1 MIYLSL
7 FLGFL
12 KVGIFAFGG
21 AYAAI
26 PLIRDVVLKNNWLTE
41 EMLTYIIA
49 VSEST
54 PGPII
59 INLATY
65 IGSTKG
71 GILGALVST
80 SAVIT
85 PCFFIILLIASF
97 FKKNIKNKFVNMLLE
112 ALKPCMI
119 GIILAVGASMMLEN
133 ITNFHK
139 ENSINTTSL
148 FITIFL
154 LSINFLSKKLFK
166 TRMSP
171 IYLILISA
179 LTGLVV
185 YGC

>member
-7 FLGFL
+7 FLVFL

-71 GILGALVST
+71 GMLGALVST

-85 PCFFIILLIASF
+85 P
-97 FKKNIKNKFVNMLLE
+97 
-112 ALKPCMI
+112 
-119 GIILAVGASMMLEN
+119 
-133 ITNFHK
+133 
-139 ENSINTTSL
+139 
-148 FITIFL
+148 
-154 LSINFLSKKLFK
+154 
-166 TRMSP
+166 
-171 IYLILISA
+171 
-179 LTGLVV
+179 
-185 YGC
+185 

>member
-7 FLGFL
+7 FLGFF
-12 KVGIFAFGG
+12 KVGLFAFGG

-26 PLIRDVVLKNNWLTE
+26 PLIRDVVLENNWLTE

-65 IGSTKG
+65 IGSAKG
-71 GILGALVST
+71 GFLGALVST
-80 SAVIT
+80 TSVIT
-85 PCFFIILLIASF
+85 PCFLIILLLAAF
-97 FKKNIKNKFVNMLLE
+97 FKKNLKNKFINMLLS

-119 GIILAVGASMMLEN
+119 GIILAVGVSMILEN
-133 ITNFHK
+133 IYDFK
-139 ENSINTTSL
+139 SKNSLDTTSL
-148 FITIFL
+148 LITLFL
-154 LSINFLSKKLFK
+154 LTLNFLSKKLLK
-166 TRMSP
+166 NKMSP

-179 LTGLVV
+179 ITGVVV
-185 YGC
+185 YGG

>member
-7 FLGFL
+7 FLAFF
-12 KVGIFAFGG
+12 KVGLFAFGG

-26 PLIRDVVLKNNWLTE
+26 PLIRDVVLENNLLTE

-65 IGSTKG
+65 IGSTKAG
-71 GILGALVST
+71 LLGALVAT
-80 SAVIT
+80 SGVVT
-85 PCFFIILLIASF
+85 PCFLIILLIASF
-97 FKKNIKNKFVNMLLE
+97 FTNNNKNKLINMLLT

-119 GIILAVGASMMLEN
+119 GIILAVGVSMIIEN
-133 ITNFHK
+133 ITSFNNLNK
-139 ENSINTTSL
+139 IDITSL
-148 FITIFL
+148 LITAFL
-154 LSINFLSKKLFK
+154 LAVNFLSKKLFK
-166 TRMSP
+166 NKMSP

-179 LTGLVV
+179 LTGIVV
-185 YGC
+185 YGY

>member
-7 FLGFL
+7 FLGFF
-12 KVGIFAFGG
+12 KVGLFAFGG

-26 PLIRDVVLKNNWLTE
+26 PLIRDVVLENNWLTE

-65 IGSTKG
+65 IGSSKG
-71 GILGALVST
+71 GFLGALIATT
-80 SAVIT
+80 SVIT
-85 PCFFIILLIASF
+85 PCFLIILLLASF
-97 FKKNIKNKFVNMLLE
+97 FKNNIKNKFVNMLLQ

-119 GIILAVGASMMLEN
+119 GIILAVGVSMMLEN
-133 ITNFHK
+133 VTNFY
-139 ENSINTTSL
+139 SITQVDTTSL
-148 FITIFL
+148 FITLFL
-154 LSINFLSKKLFK
+154 LSLNFLSKKLLK
-166 TRMSP
+166 IRISP

-185 YGC
+185 YGY

>member
-26 PLIRDVVLKNNWLTE
+26 PLIRDVVLENDWLSE

-71 GILGALVST
+71 GILGALVAT
-80 SAVIT
+80 SGVIT
-85 PCFFIILLIASF
+85 PCFLIILLIASF
-97 FKKNIKNKFVNMLLE
+97 FKNNIKNKFVNLLLE

-119 GIILAVGASMMLEN
+119 GIILAVGVSMMLEN
-133 ITNFHK
+133 IANFHK
-139 ENSINTTSL
+139 PNKIDTTSL
-148 FITIFL
+148 LITVFL
-154 LSINFLSKKLFK
+154 LSFNFLSKKLFK
-166 TRMSP
+166 NKMSP

-179 LTGLVV
+179 LTGIVV
-185 YGC
+185 YGY